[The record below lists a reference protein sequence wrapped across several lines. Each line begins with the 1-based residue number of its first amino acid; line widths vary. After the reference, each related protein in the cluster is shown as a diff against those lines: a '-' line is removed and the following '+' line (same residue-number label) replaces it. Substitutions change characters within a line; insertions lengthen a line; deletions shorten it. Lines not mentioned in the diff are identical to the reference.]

1 MKILN
6 IALIFCF
13 IGSTAFVEVNRAEK
27 IFQQLKQKKEVFSM
41 SLSKDITD
49 FFDMD
54 ADFNGKEKLISGDF
68 KKGSMLIVENIGDAE
83 TVKNIFLKENYHWI
97 EPEEEETMD
106 DGEAYLFV
114 DKKGPNVSEVHL
126 VFVGEEKTV
135 VLTIYGDIHV
145 KNKK

>member
-6 IALIFCF
+6 LALIFSL
-13 IGSTAFVEVNRAEK
+13 ISLTAFTSADRAER
-27 IFQQLKQKKEVFSM
+27 IYSQLKKNNEIFSM

-54 ADFNGKEKLISGDF
+54 ADFNGKEKLITGDF
-68 KKGSMLIVENIGDAE
+68 KKGHLLIVENIGDAE
-83 TVKNIFLKENYHWI
+83 TVKNIFLKENYHVV
-97 EPEEEETMD
+97 ETEENEKMD

-114 DKKGPNVSEVHL
+114 DHKGPTVSEVHL
-126 VFVGEEKTV
+126 VIIGDEKTV
-135 VLTIYGDIHV
+135 VLTIHGDIKV